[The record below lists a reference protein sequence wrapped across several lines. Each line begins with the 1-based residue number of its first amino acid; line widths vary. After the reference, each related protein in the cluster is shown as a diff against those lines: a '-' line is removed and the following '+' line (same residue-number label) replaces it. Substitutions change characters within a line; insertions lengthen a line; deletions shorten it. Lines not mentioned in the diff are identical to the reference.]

1 MSGLDGDISRIP
13 KMGHTMKYNLS
24 DIRSLA
30 ALQLGQLPVAIN
42 AVKVAAS
49 VRPNKFVIE
58 GGDETPTSMPRT
70 AFQVVFPDRTVMLD
84 SGLDQATHDS
94 FSQGEK
100 EPYYPAE
107 FEKLATALQRAGAII
122 FTHYHADH
130 IAGVVCA
137 SNREELANKTFTTRL
152 TSRLMVETPH
162 RPHLALT
169 PDDIRNF
176 IIFDYEDYYPIMPGI
191 VMIKTPGHSP
201 DSQMIFIRLQNG
213 QEYLHS
219 VDTAW
224 NMQNIIQMK
233 GKAAAWVKENKEQIG
248 VQLKWLNGLLSTEP
262 DLALLVTHDD
272 DQLAKVMAEGL
283 VGELEV

>member
-1 MSGLDGDISRIP
+1 
-13 KMGHTMKYNLS
+13 MKYNLS
-24 DIRSLA
+24 HIRTLV
-30 ALQLGQLPVAIN
+30 ALQPGQLPVAIN

-49 VRPNKFVIE
+49 VRPNRFVIE
-58 GGDETPTSMPRT
+58 GGDETPISMPRT
-70 AFQVVFPDRTVMLD
+70 AFQVVYPDRTVMLD
-84 SGLDQATHDS
+84 SGLDQATHDT

-107 FEKLATALQRAGAII
+107 FEKLTEALNRAGAII

-137 SNREELANKTFTTRL
+137 SNRVELANKTFTTCH
-152 TSRLMVETPH
+152 TARLMVETPH

-176 IIFDYEDYYPIMPGI
+176 IVFDYQDDYPIMPGI
-191 VMIKTPGHSP
+191 VMIKAPGHSP
-201 DSQMIFIRLQNG
+201 DSQMIFVRLQNG
-213 QEYLHS
+213 NEYLHC

-233 GKAAAWVKENKEQIG
+233 GKAAPWVKENKEQIG
-248 VQLKWLNGLLSTEP
+248 VQLRWLNGLLATEP
-262 DLALLVTHDD
+262 DLTFLVTHDD
-272 DQLAKVMAEGL
+272 DQLADVMDRGL
-283 VGELEV
+283 VGRLEI